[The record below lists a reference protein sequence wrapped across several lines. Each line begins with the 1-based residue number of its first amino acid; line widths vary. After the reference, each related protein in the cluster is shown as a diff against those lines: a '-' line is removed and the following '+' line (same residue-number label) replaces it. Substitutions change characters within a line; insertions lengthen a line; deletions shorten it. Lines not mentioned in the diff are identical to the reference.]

1 MNLSLNFKKLIFSF
15 FVFSACLCVFSQ
27 EFYWE
32 RPVVVSKGDSRY
44 SKAVSNESDSY
55 AFWQEIDKSKKSIY
69 LTVRYKNSDG
79 IWVNN
84 SRFAG
89 PFSYSGEI
97 PDIYSAAISSEGTV
111 ALAALSAGNKIAV
124 FVSTDKCRSF
134 RRFDFPT
141 ENGEFLAPRIFV
153 TESGRFLLFCSLA
166 KQASLGSVRNVL
178 THSFFIYG
186 AVSEDGLHWSNFKPV
201 FANEAFKNSFSP
213 VVASNSQ
220 GAFLIFQSQYQQK
233 DLVTYQL
240 YSSFSG
246 DNGKTWTSPIL
257 ISDENSFEVKNFE
270 YLNYD
275 NQLPFAFSCDD
286 EILVAWERNKP
297 GADNSRICFAKIN
310 KSGLVPRS
318 AEVIVDEGNARG
330 AVLFSVNDGIYASWY
345 AQNGRTDSVFYA
357 EKDGFTWRKA
367 PVETEILPSSSPFPL
382 KDKGSIAFVWQESEK
397 NNTGR
402 IRFMAPDASC
412 EKPGI
417 IADKIKNGA
426 RTRTQK
432 LKFRVSLPKDSSGI
446 DGYVYSWSTDPSEQP
461 VLDEYSLKLPS
472 NNILNLFA
480 EKEGVWYLKVCARD
494 NAGNWSEP
502 ADFSVRLDL
511 TPPKPVRFIEPELDY
526 AGCLP
531 SNTFSIKWNPDPSD
545 DDIVGYNYEI
555 YRISGI
561 NKKYVSTVRHPLKIK
576 KTETSE
582 YIRQLIRTNSKAI
595 EKERNLSEYI
605 KTRMTSTKFQ
615 NYENGLYVLAVA
627 AIDETGFVG
636 KTATIPFVLNKYVPR
651 TQIRKINKSE
661 SIFGDV
667 EIDILGKDF
676 TVDGTVSAVIVD
688 RDGHFPYDLVI
699 NASDGKFKVASNE
712 KISSVKL
719 GNVLDEGSY
728 YVGIIHS
735 DRGLCMTGTA
745 ALSIT
750 NSGTVKIENDYDY
763 QPRWRAVTKTYS
775 FRLYIGAMLLC
786 MILILSLIGMIM
798 FGIEFIKNCREYFSV
813 LKTIDQI
820 SQGVLMADSVMENKK
835 RKGTLKVSLSGF
847 TISLVVFIIILL
859 SVILGKQ
866 MIQEQN
872 RTLSKGLHDRVDV
885 LLSGLVSGTRSY
897 LPSED
902 VLELSQLP
910 RQMSSLDEAEFVS
923 ITGVPSKE
931 SSASSSSSLLH
942 VWASNDPAITQKI
955 DKLNKNR
962 TNFEPGVSL
971 MVKDVQAETDV
982 FEICRAVNE
991 EAVSSCSKLIEQL
1004 SALNSEG
1011 RNASSERRLEIN
1023 EQMKQI
1029 NVQLNSQFT
1038 ELSMKSGGAIPA
1050 YNDRKLD
1057 RSVTEYIFYRPV
1069 LFRSGVSKDFVRG
1082 IVFVKVNTA
1091 ALIREVDDSTRVIV
1105 YSVLIVAL
1113 VAIGMGIIAALIFAS
1128 RMVRP
1133 ISRLEKAVKGI
1144 AEENNKELLLRNEIK
1159 NLPNNEIGRLGDSVN
1174 RLQRDLG
1181 FNARELN
1188 LQLNA
1193 CEIQQ
1198 GLVPLEPL
1206 AGNIKQNISKI
1217 TDNTVSEFAY
1227 YKGAAGVSG
1236 DYFDFKK
1243 LDDRYYMLVKCDAS
1257 GHAAPAGI
1265 LVTMIATLYKKWTE
1279 SWSFAKNGTKL
1290 EEFVYKANDFLE
1302 SLNIKGKF
1310 VALIICLYDSKTG
1323 MLYMCHAGDKIYRIY
1338 DRTTGILLKNE
1349 LKETPAVGP
1358 FPSFMVQMKGGFTVE
1373 KASLNPGDILLLYTD
1388 GIEENGRAKRKADY
1402 SPILRPK
1409 LNAEGE
1415 QIIDE
1420 YGNLE
1425 WETDKE
1431 EFGEQRVEQIFDAV
1445 IKKKKFTLTKEKNPT
1460 AGEVLEFDFTE
1471 CEGTAEECIRALA
1484 AVEKVFRIYKPV
1496 SATSKDWVEVDTAID
1511 GFLKDHFN
1519 LYSDYAVVPKDKDG
1533 NEIKPKNPNYVYYAF
1548 CKEDVQEDDLTVIAV
1563 QRPEEK

>member
-1 MNLSLNFKKLIFSF
+1 MNMSLNLKKLIFSF
-15 FVFSACLCVFSQ
+15 FVFCACLSGFSQ

-32 RPVVVSKGDSRY
+32 NPIVVSKGDARY
-44 SKAVSNESDSY
+44 SKAVSNENDSY
-55 AFWQEIDKSKKSIY
+55 AFWQEIDKTKKSIY
-69 LTVRYKNSDG
+69 LSVRYKNSEG

-111 ALAALSAGNKIAV
+111 ALATLSAGNRIAT

-134 RRFDFPT
+134 RRFDFPS

-153 TESGRFLLFCSLA
+153 TENGHFLLFCSLA
-166 KQASLGSVRNVL
+166 KQSALGGTKNVH
-178 THSFFIYG
+178 THSFYIYG
-186 AVSEDGLHWSNFKPV
+186 AVSEDGLHWSNFKPI
-201 FANEAFKNSFSP
+201 FTDEAFKNSFSP

-220 GAFLIFQSQYQQK
+220 GTFLVFQTQYQQK

-246 DNGKTWTSPIL
+246 DDGKTWSSPIL
-257 ISDENSFEVKNFE
+257 ISDENSFEVKNYE

-275 NQLPFAFSCDD
+275 NQLPFAFSYED
-286 EILVAWERNKP
+286 EILIVWERNKP
-297 GADNSRICFAKIN
+297 GADNSRICYAKIN

-318 AEVIVDEGNARG
+318 AEVIADEGNARG

-345 AQNGRTDSVFYA
+345 AQNGRSDSVFYA

-367 PVETEILPSSSPFPL
+367 PVESGSLPSSSPFPL
-382 KDKGSIAFVWQESEK
+382 KDKNSIAFVWQETEK
-397 NNTGR
+397 NNSSR
-402 IRFMAPDASC
+402 ICFMAPDSSC
-412 EKPGI
+412 LKPGI
-417 IADKIKNGA
+417 TADKIKAGG
-426 RTRTQK
+426 RTRSQK

-446 DGYVYSWSTDPSEQP
+446 DGYVYSWSTDPSEEP
-461 VLDEYSLKLPS
+461 LLDEYSLKLPS
-472 NNILNLFA
+472 NNVLNLFA
-480 EKEGVWYLKVCARD
+480 DKEGIWYLKVCARD

-502 ADFSVRLDL
+502 ADFSFNLDL
-511 TPPKPVRFIEPELDY
+511 TPPKPVQFVKPELDY
-526 AGCLP
+526 AGCMV
-531 SNTFSIKWNPDPSD
+531 SNTFSIKWTPDPSD
-545 DDIVGYNYEI
+545 DDIAGYNYEI
-555 YRISGI
+555 YKISGI
-561 NKKYVSTVRHPLKIK
+561 NKKYVSTARHPLKIK
-576 KTETSE
+576 KSETSE
-582 YIRQLIRTNSKAI
+582 YMHQLLKTNSKAV
-595 EKERNLSEYI
+595 EKERNLSEYL
-605 KTRMTSTKFQ
+605 KTKMSFTKFQ

-636 KTATIPFVLNKYVPR
+636 KTATLPIILNKYIPR
-651 TQIRKINKSE
+651 TQIRKINKNE

-667 EIDILGKDF
+667 EIDIFGKDF
-676 TVDGTVSAVIVD
+676 TVDGTISSVIVD
-688 RDGHFPYDLVI
+688 KDGHSPYDLVI
-699 NASDGKFKVASNE
+699 NASDGKFKVTSNE

-719 GNVLDEGSY
+719 GNVLGEGSY
-728 YVGIIHS
+728 YVGVIHS
-735 DRGLCMTGTA
+735 DRGLCMSESA

-750 NSGTVKIENDYDY
+750 TSGTVKIENDYDY

-775 FRLYIGAMLLC
+775 FRVYIGAMLLC
-786 MILILSLIGMIM
+786 MILILSLIGMIV
-798 FGIEFIKNCREYFSV
+798 FGVEFIRNCREYFSV
-813 LKTIDQI
+813 QKMIDQI
-820 SQGVLMADSVMENKK
+820 SQGVLMADSIMENKK

-859 SVILGKQ
+859 SGILGKQ

-872 RTLSKGLHDRVDV
+872 QTLSKGLHDRVDV

-910 RQMSSLDEAEFVS
+910 RQMTSLDEAEFVT
-923 ITGVPSKE
+923 ITGVPSKDGV
-931 SSASSSSSLLH
+931 AKSSSSLLH
-942 VWASNDPAITQKI
+942 VWASNDPAITQKL

-971 MVKDVQAETDV
+971 MVKDAQAETEA

-991 EAVSSCSKLIEQL
+991 EAVASCSESIERL
-1004 SALNSEG
+1004 AALNSES
-1011 RNASSERRLEIN
+1011 RNASSEHRLEIN

-1029 NVQLNSQFT
+1029 NVQLNAQFT

-1050 YNDRKLD
+1050 YNDKKLD
-1057 RSVTEYIFYRPV
+1057 RNVTEYLFYRPV
-1069 LFRSGVSKDFVRG
+1069 LFRSGLSKDFVRG
-1082 IVFVKVNTA
+1082 IIFVKVNTS
-1091 ALIREVDDSTRVIV
+1091 ALIQEVDDSTKVII

-1113 VAIGMGIIAALIFAS
+1113 IAIGMGIIAALIFAS

-1133 ISRLEKAVKGI
+1133 ISRLEKAVKEI

-1193 CEIQQ
+1193 SEIQQ

-1206 AGNIKQNISKI
+1206 AGNIKQNVSKM
-1217 TDNTVSEFAY
+1217 TDVNVSEFAY

-1265 LVTMIATLYKKWTE
+1265 LVTMIATIYKKWTE
-1279 SWSFAKNGTKL
+1279 SWTFAKNGTKL
-1290 EEFVYKANDFLE
+1290 EDFVYKANDFLE

-1373 KASLNPGDILLLYTD
+1373 KAALNPGDILLLYTD

-1402 SPILRPK
+1402 SPVLRPK
-1409 LNAEGE
+1409 LNAEGD

-1425 WETDKE
+1425 WEIDKE

-1460 AGEVLEFDFTE
+1460 AGEILEFDFTK
-1471 CEGTAEECIRALA
+1471 CEGTVEECIRALA
-1484 AVEKVFRIYKPV
+1484 AVEKVFRIYKPTG
-1496 SATSKDWVEVDTAID
+1496 ATSKDWVEVDTAID
-1511 GFLKDHFN
+1511 SFLKDHFN
-1519 LYSDYAVVPKDKDG
+1519 LYKEYAVLPKDKDG
-1533 NEIKPKNPNYVYYAF
+1533 NEIKPKNPNYVYYAY
-1548 CKEDVQEDDLTVIAV
+1548 CKEDVQEDDLTIIAV
-1563 QRPEEK
+1563 QRPEDK